1 MSSTVLENTPEVA
14 IVGEH
19 AKVRGSFVSNGTL
32 IVEGVFNGSIQC
44 PRLIVMERGEVAGL
58 VQADDVEVW
67 GTVEGFT
74 RAGKIVCRKTARV
87 LGCVMVQSAALEPGV
102 VLEGAI
108 VFVKSEGDENE
119 GEKGRECE
127 SGFLKEEPSGR
138 N

>member
-1 MSSTVLENTPEVA
+1 MSLTAPENTSEVA

-19 AKVRGSFVSNGTL
+19 AKVQGSFVSNGTL
-32 IVEGVFNGSIQC
+32 IVEGVFNGSIRC
-44 PRLIVMERGEVAGL
+44 PRLVVMERGEVAGL
-58 VQADDVEVW
+58 VQVDDAEVW
-67 GTVEGFT
+67 GTVGGFT
-74 RAGKIVCRKTARV
+74 RAGKIICRRTARV
-87 LGCVMVQSAALEPGV
+87 LGCVMVQSAALEPGM

-127 SGFLKEEPSGR
+127 PGFLKEEPSGG